1 MTLYLIKHD
10 LRQGLGRKRYFFLP
24 LLFLLPLGTC
34 YYISKVRQLT
44 GTFPDF
50 LISCFAGIGPVEAGG
65 FPPKAAEIPIGWLM
79 SMGGCLY
86 INLDY
91 ILYDLME
98 SGQQVIIRT
107 GRRIR
112 WFLSK
117 CLWNICS
124 CLMMFGILI
133 VVTALAT
140 IISGGEMSLSRV
152 TKVGAEVYRGFLDI
166 ERTGAL
172 KIWTIGVFIPLL
184 AVMSLSMLEMSLC
197 LFMKPVFSF
206 LICLSLLGISAYIN
220 SPWMIGNGAMGI
232 RLLIFVES
240 GISIW
245 IPVLVSGVL
254 IAGSIIVGLI
264 RFKKMDILGDKAG
277 N

>member
-1 MTLYLIKHD
+1 MNKPIAINVLSIFAVVVII
-10 LRQGLGRKRYFFLP
+10 LGSF
-24 LLFLLPLGTC
+24 GQ
-34 YYISKVRQLT
+34 I
-44 GTFPDF
+44 
-50 LISCFAGIGPVEAGG
+50 A
-65 FPPKAAEIPIGWLM
+65 AAEAL
-79 SMGGCLY
+79 SDT
-86 INLDY
+86 DY

-245 IPVLVSGVL
+245 IPVLVSGIL

>member
-1 MTLYLIKHD
+1 MYFNSLNVMLIDKFNS
-10 LRQGLGRKRYFFLP
+10 FF
-24 LLFLLPLGTC
+24 
-34 YYISKVRQLT
+34 YIFK
-44 GTFPDF
+44 
-50 LISCFAGIGPVEAGG
+50 CF
-65 FPPKAAEIPIGWLM
+65 
-79 SMGGCLY
+79 
-86 INLDY
+86 
-91 ILYDLME
+91 
-98 SGQQVIIRT
+98 
-107 GRRIR
+107 
-112 WFLSK
+112 
-117 CLWNICS
+117 
-124 CLMMFGILI
+124 
-133 VVTALAT
+133 
-140 IISGGEMSLSRV
+140 SGGEMSLSRV

-232 RLLIFVES
+232 RLLIFVEN
-240 GISIW
+240 GINIW
-245 IPVLVSGVL
+245 IPVLVSGIL
-254 IAGSIIVGLI
+254 FAGSIIVGLI